1 MVLVTMGG
9 VPDDYRGLK
18 GLSLPENLFVV
29 IPGAGRFVEK
39 GQNLITLPHRSDFF
53 HPDLVMAA
61 DAVIGKVGYST
72 LAEVYHAGVPFGY
85 IKRPNFQE
93 SDILAAFIERHM
105 SGLPIDEQGFRT
117 GEWIS
122 RVPRLLKMPRIRR
135 VCPNGAEQVAQFVIN
150 LLRGNAGSRPP
161 IPKGPVNNRISS

>member
-9 VPDDYRGLK
+9 VPDDDRGLR
-18 GLSLPENLFVV
+18 GWSLPEGLFVI
-29 IPGAGRFVEK
+29 IPGAGRIVEK
-39 GQNLITLPHRSDFF
+39 GKNLITLPHRSDFF
-53 HPDLVMAA
+53 HPDLVTAA

-72 LAEVYHAGVPFGY
+72 LAEVYHSGVPFGY
-85 IKRPNFQE
+85 IKRPNFKE
-93 SDILAAFIERHM
+93 SDILAGFIEQHM
-105 SGLPIDEQGFRT
+105 SGFPIEEQGFRT

-135 VCPNGAEQVAQFVIN
+135 ACPNGAEQVAQFVIN
-150 LLRGNAGSRPP
+150 LLRGNAGSGSS